1 MHLPYNWTCMNDQ
14 WRSKQSRCLPLQ
26 DSESGQWEK
35 WPVPE
40 FPGKIWTLCSM
51 TKPSQQFC
59 LFGNQGPP
67 IKKRIFTLENVLDKE
82 NKRNL
87 P

>member
-1 MHLPYNWTCMNDQ
+1 
-14 WRSKQSRCLPLQ
+14 
-26 DSESGQWEK
+26 
-35 WPVPE
+35 
-40 FPGKIWTLCSM
+40 M

-67 IKKRIFTLENVLDKE
+67 IKERIFTSENVLDKE